1 MRRGRRLVNVMEW
14 AKFGQ
19 NGGCMASLGVGV
31 CILSRHNKKPR
42 RGANLGEGEAI
53 KHPLCGIRNDLGSL
67 LLVCYYILMD

>member
-31 CILSRHNKKPR
+31 CILSKYNKKPL
-42 RGANLGEGEAI
+42 RGAKLGHNG
-53 KHPLCGIRNDLGSL
+53 LGL
-67 LLVCYYILMD
+67 KYEHMFTFCERWGQRG

>member
-31 CILSRHNKKPR
+31 CILFRNNKKPL
-42 RGANLGEGEAI
+42 RGANFGDRGGEVMTKI
-53 KHPLCGIRNDLGSL
+53 
-67 LLVCYYILMD
+67 